1 MKKLDSNFISLFLKG
16 LAIGTAAI
24 IPGISGGT
32 IAFMLGIYDSLIESI
47 VNIKKNFKQSMILL
61 IPTGLGIVI
70 AIGALT
76 FPMGLA
82 LEYAPLPTVAL
93 FAGFIIGSLPTLRKA
108 LPIKFS
114 INQWFYVLIP
124 ALMALLLGVFSVVG
138 ELDAS
143 AILEGDALLPKLILI
158 VVGFLGVSAFIVPG
172 ISGSMLLLTIG
183 FYEPVLNSLQRLIE
197 NVVNIQGLVPEVINF
212 ALLGIGALV
221 GFIVISLLMSMLFKK
236 YKDQIHL
243 AIYGFIVGSI
253 GAIFYNYKIVPV
265 YADLNFIM
273 ILISFITLFVGV
285 SVSYR
290 LNLQYATR

>member
-47 VNIKKNFKQSMILL
+47 VNIKKNFKQSIKIL

-93 FAGFIIGSLPTLRKA
+93 FAGFIVGSLPTLRRA
-108 LPIKFS
+108 LPKRFS
-114 INQWFYVLIP
+114 TKDWIYVFIP
-124 ALMALLLGVFSVVG
+124 ALIALLLGVFSVVG

-143 AILEGDALLPKLILI
+143 VILEGNALLPKLILI
-158 VVGFLGVSAFIVPG
+158 VVGFLGVSAFVVPG

-197 NVVNIQGLVPEVINF
+197 NVVNIEGLVPEVINF

-221 GFIVISLLMSMLFKK
+221 GFIVISLLMSLLFKK
-236 YKDQIHL
+236 YKHEIHL

-265 YADLNFIM
+265 YVDLNFIM
-273 ILISFITLFVGV
+273 VLISFVTLLIGV
-285 SVSYR
+285 VVSYV
-290 LNLQYATR
+290 LNQRYAAR

>member
-47 VNIKKNFKQSMILL
+47 VNIKKNFKKSIKIL

-93 FAGFIIGSLPTLRKA
+93 FAGFIVGSLPTLRRA
-108 LPIKFS
+108 LPKKFS
-114 INQWFYVLIP
+114 TKDWIYVFIP
-124 ALMALLLGVFSVVG
+124 ALIALLLGVFSVVG

-143 AILEGDALLPKLILI
+143 AILEGDSLLPKLILI

-183 FYEPVLNSLQRLIE
+183 FYEPVLNSLQSLIE
-197 NVVNIQGLVPEVINF
+197 NVVNIEGLVPEVINF
-212 ALLGIGALV
+212 ALLGVGALV

-243 AIYGFIVGSI
+243 AIYGFIVGSV

-273 ILISFITLFVGV
+273 VLISFVTLFVGV
-285 SVSYR
+285 SISYW
-290 LNLQYATR
+290 LNQQYAAR

>member
-47 VNIKKNFKQSMILL
+47 VNIKKNFKKSIKIL
-61 IPTGLGIVI
+61 IPTGLGIVF

-93 FAGFIIGSLPTLRKA
+93 FAGFIVGSLPTLRRA
-108 LPIKFS
+108 LPKKFS
-114 INQWFYVLIP
+114 TKDWIYVFIP
-124 ALMALLLGVFSVVG
+124 ALIALLLGVFSVVG

-143 AILEGDALLPKLILI
+143 AILEGDSLLPKLILI

-183 FYEPVLNSLQRLIE
+183 FYEPVLNSLQSLIE
-197 NVVNIQGLVPEVINF
+197 NVVNIEGLVPEVINF
-212 ALLGIGALV
+212 ALLGVGALV

-243 AIYGFIVGSI
+243 AIYGFIVGSV

-273 ILISFITLFVGV
+273 VLISFVTLFVGV
-285 SVSYR
+285 SISYW
-290 LNLQYATR
+290 LNQQYAAR

>member
-47 VNIKKNFKQSMILL
+47 VNIKKNFKQSMTLL

>member
-1 MKKLDSNFISLFLKG
+1 MMKLNSNFISLFLKG

-32 IAFMLGIYDSLIESI
+32 IAFMLGIYDRLIDAI
-47 VNIKKNFKQSMILL
+47 VHIKKDFKKSISIL

-93 FAGFIIGSLPTLRKA
+93 FAGFILGSLPTLRKA
-108 LPIKFS
+108 LPAKFS
-114 INQWFYVLIP
+114 TTDWTYVLIP
-124 ALMALLLGVFSVVG
+124 ALVAILLGVFSVVG

-143 AILEGDALLPKLILI
+143 SILEGDAFLPKLTLV
-158 VVGFLGVSAFIVPG
+158 VVGFLGVSAFVVPG

-197 NVVNIQGLVPEVINF
+197 NIVNLPSLVPEIINF
-212 ALLGIGALV
+212 ALLGLGAFV
-221 GFIVISLLMSMLFKK
+221 GFIVISLLMAMLFKK
-236 YKDQIHL
+236 YKNQIHL

-253 GAIFYNYKIVPV
+253 AAIFYNYKIVPV
-265 YADLNFIM
+265 YENLTLVM
-273 ILISFITLFVGV
+273 LLISFVTLVVGV
-285 SVSYR
+285 VVSYA
-290 LNLQYATR
+290 LNQRYATR

>member
-1 MKKLDSNFISLFLKG
+1 MKKLNSNFISLFLKG

-47 VNIKKNFKQSMILL
+47 VNIKKNFKQSIKIL

-93 FAGFIIGSLPTLRKA
+93 FAGFIVGSLPTLRRA
-108 LPIKFS
+108 LPKRFS
-114 INQWFYVLIP
+114 TKDWIYVFIP
-124 ALMALLLGVFSVVG
+124 ALIALLLGVFSVVG

-143 AILEGDALLPKLILI
+143 VILEGNALLPKLILI
-158 VVGFLGVSAFIVPG
+158 VVGFLGVSAFVVPG

-197 NVVNIQGLVPEVINF
+197 NVVNIEGLVPEVINF

-253 GAIFYNYKIVPV
+253 GAIFYNYKIVPI

-290 LNLQYATR
+290 LNQQYAAR

>member
-47 VNIKKNFKQSMILL
+47 VNIKKNFKQSIKIL

-76 FPMGLA
+76 FPMGLT

-93 FAGFIIGSLPTLRKA
+93 FAGFIVGSLPTLRRA
-108 LPIKFS
+108 LPKRFS
-114 INQWFYVLIP
+114 TKDWIYVFIP
-124 ALMALLLGVFSVVG
+124 ALIALLLGVFSVVG

-143 AILEGDALLPKLILI
+143 VILEGNALLPKLILI
-158 VVGFLGVSAFIVPG
+158 VVGFLGVSAFVVPG

-197 NVVNIQGLVPEVINF
+197 NVVNIEGLVPEVINF

-221 GFIVISLLMSMLFKK
+221 GFIVISLLMSLLFKK
-236 YKDQIHL
+236 YKHEIHL

-265 YADLNFIM
+265 YVDLNFIM
-273 ILISFITLFVGV
+273 VLISFVTLLIGV
-285 SVSYR
+285 VVSYG
-290 LNLQYATR
+290 LNQRYAAR

>member
-1 MKKLDSNFISLFLKG
+1 MKKIDSNFLSLFLKG

-47 VNIKKNFKQSMILL
+47 VNIKKNFKKSITIL

-82 LEYAPLPTVAL
+82 LEHAPLPTVAL

-108 LPIKFS
+108 LPIKFT

-124 ALMALLLGVFSVVG
+124 ALIALLLGVFSVVG

-197 NVVNIQGLVPEVINF
+197 NVFNIEGLLPEVINF

-290 LNLQYATR
+290 LNQQYASR